1 MLKEKLKNKKR
12 IIIIVFI
19 FIILV
24 IAGIIIVNN
33 NKKTNETERTNQI
46 YAEIVQSDEITF
58 KRILDNDN
66 EITIAKS
73 GTRGY
78 KEEKINGKIKKY
90 IVIDGNTYYLDEN
103 NKTYY
108 VYDNNDS
115 ILTEIEEILDSLE
128 TSHREKNIGK
138 EIINSKSYDYEEFS
152 SFQDFL
158 VDTNRALKNE
168 SKAKTRFYYDNNKLV
183 YIKTILDNEEELVK
197 AEISHNKIDD
207 SYFKIPSDYVNGEE

>member
-66 EITIAKS
+66 EFHTLWHS
-73 GTRGY
+73 
-78 KEEKINGKIKKY
+78 
-90 IVIDGNTYYLDEN
+90 VIM
-103 NKTYY
+103 K
-108 VYDNNDS
+108 
-115 ILTEIEEILDSLE
+115 
-128 TSHREKNIGK
+128 
-138 EIINSKSYDYEEFS
+138 
-152 SFQDFL
+152 
-158 VDTNRALKNE
+158 
-168 SKAKTRFYYDNNKLV
+168 
-183 YIKTILDNEEELVK
+183 
-197 AEISHNKIDD
+197 
-207 SYFKIPSDYVNGEE
+207 